1 MTKIMLDLI
10 ALGKYSG
17 PIQDLLEKLGGPN
30 EARYAKKLKAMLRGE
45 DDETSIFNL
54 SGLLE
59 KSYIS
64 YFSDNVLKFSGGR
77 VDLEKKCD
85 MSAPKALGKA
95 TSKREILK
103 RYPGCAGLSDDKL
116 IAKVKTLAPDFHTAF
131 GQMMRYITSAEEN
144 NANDIVTS
152 ADFPTAVGTWFVTI
166 CLVDG
171 ELHTL
176 DGGRLSGGWDV
187 RCPSVGL
194 GFKWRAEYLLLL
206 ATETPTL

>member
-10 ALGKYSG
+10 ALEKHSG

-45 DDETSIFNL
+45 DDETNTFTL
-54 SGLLE
+54 SSLLE

-64 YFSDNVLKFSGGR
+64 YFSDNVLKFSGDK

-95 TSKREILK
+95 TSEREILK

-116 IAKVKTLAPDFHTAF
+116 IAKVKTLAPDFHTVF

-144 NANDIVTS
+144 NANGIVTP
-152 ADFPTAVGTWFVTI
+152 ADFPTTVGTWFVTI

-176 DGGRLSGGWDV
+176 RGNRRSDGWLV
-187 RCPSVGL
+187 RCSPVEL
-194 GFKWRAEYLLLL
+194 GYEWSAERLLLL